1 MVSATVQS
9 TCQASA
15 PVTAFGSHPATGRSP
30 VSVTCSIPTPYDV
43 TLSAGGTTDPAKT
56 LLNSALLSGSVPAM
70 NRGRAASTVTM
81 AKSGNGSSLAL
92 AVYGQRALGQ
102 YVSSGAFADAITITI
117 TY

>member
-1 MVSATVQS
+1 
-9 TCQASA
+9 
-15 PVTAFGSHPATGRSP
+15 
-30 VSVTCSIPTPYDV
+30 
-43 TLSAGGTTDPAKT
+43 
-56 LLNSALLSGSVPAM
+56 M